1 MNELFLI
8 RINELYRGGMNETEL
23 YDATRG
29 IWKVGEERVKAKY
42 AFAVFEGVI
51 REVYEIS
58 QWLHAG

>member
-1 MNELFLI
+1 
-8 RINELYRGGMNETEL
+8 MNETEL

-58 QWLHAG
+58 QWLHAGSTF